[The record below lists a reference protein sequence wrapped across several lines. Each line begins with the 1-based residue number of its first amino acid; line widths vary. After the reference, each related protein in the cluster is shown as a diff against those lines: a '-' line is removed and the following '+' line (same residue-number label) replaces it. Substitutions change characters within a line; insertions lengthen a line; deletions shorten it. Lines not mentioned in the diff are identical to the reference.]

1 MGSEITNT
9 MDQLI
14 TGKRGFYGSGTDMTP
29 SATKLL
35 SVLTNAKKG
44 NWQKAAELTAEGIG
58 LYLGA
63 PVSGAK
69 EINKLL
75 GKPLSEGDVNLKR
88 GISDVYGIA
97 GDILEE

>member
-1 MGSEITNT
+1 
-9 MDQLI
+9 MDKII
-14 TGKRGFYGSGTDMTP
+14 TGKRAYSQSGTDMTP

-35 SVLTNAKKG
+35 NAL
-44 NWQKAAELTAEGIG
+44 QKATSGDLKKAASLTAEGIG
-58 LYLGA
+58 LFMGA
-63 PVSGAK
+63 PVSGVK

-75 GKPLSEGDVNLKR
+75 GKPLDNGDVDLLR

>member
-1 MGSEITNT
+1 
-9 MDQLI
+9 
-14 TGKRGFYGSGTDMTP
+14 
-29 SATKLL
+29 
-35 SVLTNAKKG
+35 
-44 NWQKAAELTAEGIG
+44 

-75 GKPLSEGDVNLKR
+75 GKPLKEGDVNLAR

>member
-14 TGKRGFYGSGTDMTP
+14 TGKRGFASSGTDMTP